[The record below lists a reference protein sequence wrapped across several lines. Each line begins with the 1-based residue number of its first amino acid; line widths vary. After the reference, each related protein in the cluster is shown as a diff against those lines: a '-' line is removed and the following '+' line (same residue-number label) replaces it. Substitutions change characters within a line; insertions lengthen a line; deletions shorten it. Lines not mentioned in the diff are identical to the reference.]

1 MIDARTAV
9 DNPIESATPTDGPV
23 SASTLL
29 EVMMKNSV
37 LLDDRLEILE
47 ILGNGANG
55 QVVKC
60 SDGSGQLV
68 AVKAIK
74 MENPTEYRW
83 RQIEIAILKELRY
96 SVRFLH

>member
-1 MIDARTAV
+1 MIDPATAV
-9 DNPIESATPTDGPV
+9 DNPIGSATPTHDSI

-29 EVMMKNSV
+29 EVMIKSSV
-37 LLDDRLEILE
+37 LLDDRFKILE
-47 ILGNGANG
+47 ILGKGANG

-60 SDGSGQLV
+60 SDGIGQLV

-74 MENPTEYRW
+74 LENLTEYRW

-96 SVRFLH
+96 SVLFLH

>member
-1 MIDARTAV
+1 MIDPTTAV
-9 DNPIESATPTDGPV
+9 DDPIDSTMPMDDPM

-37 LLDDRLEILE
+37 LLDDRFEILE

-74 MENPTEYRW
+74 LENLTEYRW
-83 RQIEIAILKELRY
+83 RQTEIAILKEIRY
-96 SVRFLH
+96 SVRFLR